1 MRLTYFYDPLL
12 NENIIDIYFDLRFE
26 KLFHQAQSEVD
37 RARHLAVSSESASDW
52 VHALPIPSLGLHLD
66 PTALKIACSLRLG
79 SNICQPHQ
87 CICGVMVEKSGLHGL
102 ACKKQVGRHSRHNEI
117 NDLVKRALVSAK
129 IPARTEPPGLFR
141 TDGKRLDRMT
151 QFAWKKGKS
160 LVWDVTVADT
170 VCATYVTKCSKSP
183 CAAAETRETSKKSKY
198 KHLTDYCFIPIA
210 IETFGAWGSEGLKL
224 IKDIG
229 KKLKEVTGNNRSTF
243 YLTQQI
249 SMAIQRGN
257 SSCIFGTIPDS
268 EGLDQV
274 FDFID
279 FDDT

>member
-66 PTALKIACSLRLG
+66 PTALQIACSLRLG
-79 SNICQPHQ
+79 LNLCQPHQ

-129 IPARTEPPGLFR
+129 IPART
-141 TDGKRLDRMT
+141 DH
-151 QFAWKKGKS
+151 
-160 LVWDVTVADT
+160 LV
-170 VCATYVTKCSKSP
+170 Y
-183 CAAAETRETSKKSKY
+183 
-198 KHLTDYCFIPIA
+198 
-210 IETFGAWGSEGLKL
+210 SE
-224 IKDIG
+224 
-229 KKLKEVTGNNRSTF
+229 
-243 YLTQQI
+243 Q
-249 SMAIQRGN
+249 MA
-257 SSCIFGTIPDS
+257 SDWT
-268 EGLDQV
+268 E
-274 FDFID
+274 
-279 FDDT
+279 

>member
-1 MRLTYFYDPLL
+1 
-12 NENIIDIYFDLRFE
+12 
-26 KLFHQAQSEVD
+26 
-37 RARHLAVSSESASDW
+37 
-52 VHALPIPSLGLHLD
+52 
-66 PTALKIACSLRLG
+66 
-79 SNICQPHQ
+79 
-87 CICGVMVEKSGLHGL
+87 
-102 ACKKQVGRHSRHNEI
+102 
-117 NDLVKRALVSAK
+117 
-129 IPARTEPPGLFR
+129 
-141 TDGKRLDRMT
+141 MT

-268 EGLDQV
+268 DS
-274 FDFID
+274 
-279 FDDT
+279 

>member
-117 NDLVKRALVSAK
+117 NDLVKRALVQAK

-141 TDGKRLDRMT
+141 TDGKRPDGMT
-151 QFAWKKGKS
+151 PFAWKRGKS
-160 LVWDVTVADT
+160 
-170 VCATYVTKCSKSP
+170 S
-183 CAAAETRETSKKSKY
+183 
-198 KHLTDYCFIPIA
+198 
-210 IETFGAWGSEGLKL
+210 FG
-224 IKDIG
+224 
-229 KKLKEVTGNNRSTF
+229 
-243 YLTQQI
+243 
-249 SMAIQRGN
+249 M
-257 SSCIFGTIPDS
+257 
-268 EGLDQV
+268 
-274 FDFID
+274 
-279 FDDT
+279 